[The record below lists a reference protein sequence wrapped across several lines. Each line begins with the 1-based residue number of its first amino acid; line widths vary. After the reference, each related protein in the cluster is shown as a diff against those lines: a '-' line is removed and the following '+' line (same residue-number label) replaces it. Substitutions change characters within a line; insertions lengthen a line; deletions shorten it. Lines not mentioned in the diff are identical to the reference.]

1 MTSFLSSPSL
11 VSKSL
16 APQEL
21 VSVLGQNGFS
31 QNHTQQRQP
40 VLQVSDLS
48 VALVNTGDDVVQG
61 ISFELLQGEILGLVG
76 ESGSGKS
83 TVASALLGFARYGAQ
98 IIQGK
103 IVVDGRQIRQLDE
116 KALRQVRG
124 KVISYVPQDPATA
137 LNPALRI
144 GKQLQEVL
152 QVHEPQLT
160 LPARE
165 QRIHAVLREVG
176 LPVHAEFLKR
186 FPHQLSGGQQQRVLL
201 ALAFVL
207 QPKVIV
213 LDEPT
218 TALDVSTQTLVL
230 NIIRQFCRQHGVAA
244 VYVSHD
250 LAVVKDL
257 VDRVIV
263 LYAGRIVEDAPLGV
277 LFKQPVHPYS
287 QGLLAAIPDVA
298 ERRQLA
304 PIKGQAPAPG
314 TRPQGCAFASRCP
327 YRSELC
333 STVAPALLHIP
344 HDTPLTHRVA
354 CYHSQQT
361 ALRAWNQVAEAGSVI
376 TLNSEGAAQTLL
388 TVRQMNAWYGPQQV
402 LFDVSLQLEQ
412 GKCLALVGESGSG
425 KTTLSRILAGLNDQ
439 AAGQVL
445 FEQQPLSLSVRQR
458 SDEARREIQYVFQNP
473 YRALNPSLTVGQTLM
488 TALRHFFPLSR
499 QEAKAQVLEV
509 LAKVSLQEKVFDA
522 FPRELSGGERQRVAI
537 ARALV
542 CQPKVLICDEITSA
556 LDVSVQA
563 SILVLLQ
570 QLQAQGLSILFVT
583 HNLGV
588 VRAIA
593 DQVVVLKDGHIVEQ
607 GDTAQVLDHPRHPY
621 TQQLIAHAP
630 SLLKSDVATL
640 GLLSESLSGRP
651 LQQQPSSI
659 FN

>member
-1 MTSFLSSPSL
+1 MTSSL
-11 VSKSL
+11 L
-16 APQEL
+16 PQAIE
-21 VSVLGQNGFS
+21 SALGQIAI
-31 QNHTQQRQP
+31 QQSNDRTT
-40 VLQVSDLS
+40 VLTVDKLA
-48 VALVNTGDDVVQG
+48 VALVNTGDDVVQDVC
-61 ISFELLQGEILGLVG
+61 FQLRQGEILGLVG

-83 TVASALLGFARYGAQ
+83 TVASALLGYARYGAK
-98 IIQGK
+98 IIQGH
-103 IVVDGRQIRQLDE
+103 IRVVGHDIRQLNE
-116 KALRQVRG
+116 KALRAIRG

-152 QVHEPQLT
+152 QVHEPALA
-160 LPARE
+160 LVARE

-176 LPVHAEFLKR
+176 LPVHTEFLNR

-263 LYAGRIVEDAPLGV
+263 LYAGRIVEDAPLV
-277 LFKQPVHPYS
+277 ALFEQAHHPYS

-298 ERRQLA
+298 QRRQLA

-333 STVAPALLHIP
+333 AQVAPALLTVDATI
-344 HDTPLTHRVA
+344 TGSQVHRVA
-354 CYHSQQT
+354 CYHQQLQGQGDHQDRITVPADDELALQNT
-361 ALRAWNQVAEAGSVI
+361 AAAGRQANV
-376 TLNSEGAAQTLL
+376 LFAASHI
-388 TVRQMNAWYGPQQV
+388 NAWYGPQQA

-412 GKCLALVGESGSG
+412 GQCLALVGESGSG

-439 AAGQVL
+439 ASGQVL
-445 FEQQPLSLSVRQR
+445 FAGQPLSLNVRQR
-458 SDEARREIQYVFQNP
+458 SELARREIQYVFQNP
-473 YRALNPSLTVGQTLM
+473 YRALNPSLTVGQTLT

-499 QEAKAQVLEV
+499 QQAREQALQV
-509 LAKVSLQEKVFDA
+509 LAKVSLQPKVFDA
-522 FPRELSGGERQRVAI
+522 LPRELSGGERQRVAL

-563 SILVLLQ
+563 SILLLLQ

-593 DQVVVLKDGHIVEQ
+593 DSVVVLRHGQIVEQ
-607 GDTAQVLDHPRHPY
+607 GDTAQVLDHPIHPY

-630 SLLKSDVATL
+630 SLFKPAVVDTQQAV
-640 GLLSESLSGRP
+640 P
-651 LQQQPSSI
+651 LISR
-659 FN
+659 

>member
-1 MTSFLSSPSL
+1 MTSFVSSQSL
-11 VSKSL
+11 TH
-16 APQEL
+16 Q
-21 VSVLGQNGFS
+21 VLGSSAPGQSTLS
-31 QNHTQQRQP
+31 QGYTQLRQP
-40 VLQVSDLS
+40 VLQVSDLG

-61 ISFELLQGEILGLVG
+61 VSFELLQGEILGLVG

-98 IIQGK
+98 IIQGD
-103 IVVDGRQIRQLDE
+103 IIVDGQHIRQLDE
-116 KALRQVRG
+116 KALRQIRG

-152 QVHEPQLT
+152 QVHEPQLA
-160 LPARE
+160 LAARE
-165 QRIHAVLREVG
+165 QRIHGVLREVG
-176 LPVHAEFLKR
+176 LPVHAEFLNR

-207 QPKVIV
+207 KPKVIV

-277 LFKQPVHPYS
+277 LFQQPVHPYS

-298 ERRQLA
+298 ERRHLA

-327 YRSELC
+327 YRSDLC
-333 STVAPALLHIP
+333 STVAPALLDIP
-344 HDTPLTHRVA
+344 HETLLTHRVA
-354 CYHSQQT
+354 CYNSQQS
-361 ALRAWNQVAEAGSVI
+361 ALQAWNQVTDGIPASVAV
-376 TLNSEGAAQTLL
+376 NSEQPVQTLL
-388 TVRQMNAWYGPQQV
+388 NVQQINAWYGTQQA
-402 LFDVSLQLEQ
+402 LFDVSLQLDQ

-439 AAGQVL
+439 ATGQVL

-458 SDEARREIQYVFQNP
+458 SDQARREIQYVFQNP
-473 YRALNPSLTVGQTLM
+473 YRALNPSLTVGQTLI

-499 QEAKAQVLEV
+499 QEAKTQVLQV

-593 DQVVVLKDGHIVEQ
+593 DQVIVLKDGHIVEQ
-607 GDTAQVLDHPRHPY
+607 GDTAQVLDYPAHPY

-630 SLLKSDVATL
+630 SLIKPSALSS
-640 GLLSESLSGRP
+640 GLLLEQSLGQP
-651 LQQQPSSI
+651 LEQHPSSI